1 MEKKIYAKI
10 TGVGA
15 CLPETKLTNAD
26 LETMVETTDEWISE
40 RTGIKERRILR
51 VPGAGAGYMGERA
64 LKQALEKTGVAPDEL
79 DLVVCGTVTPDMPFP
94 ATANLI
100 THAVGAKNAW
110 GFDLQAACCSFL
122 YALAVGAQFV
132 ETGKHRRVAVVGTDK
147 MSSIIDYQDRNTC
160 IIFGDGAGAVI
171 LEPSDEPLGVMDF
184 VLFSDGAGAEFLHM
198 KAGGSRMPASAQ
210 TVENKLHYVY
220 QEGKTVF
227 KHAVAGMEQA
237 ALAILE
243 RNGLSA
249 GDVDLFV
256 PHQANLR
263 IIDATAK
270 RMGLPK
276 EKVALNIE
284 RYGNTTSGTLPLCL
298 YDYEKTLK
306 KGDNLLLVS
315 FGGGFTWG
323 GMWIK
328 WAY

>member
-1 MEKKIYAKI
+1 MEKRLYAKI

-15 CLPETKLTNAD
+15 WLPETKLTNAD
-26 LETMVETTDEWISE
+26 LEKMVETSDEWIRE
-40 RTGIKERRILR
+40 RTGIVERRILR
-51 VPGAGAGYMGERA
+51 VEGAGAGYMGERA
-64 LKQALEKTGVAPDEL
+64 LKEALDKAGVAPEEL

-94 ATANLI
+94 ATANLM
-100 THAVGAKNAW
+100 THAIGAKNAW

-132 ETGKHRRVAVVGTDK
+132 ETGKYRKVAVVGTDK

-171 LEPSDEPLGVMDF
+171 LEPDEEPFGVMDF
-184 VLFSDGAGAEFLHM
+184 VLYSDGAGAEYLHM
-198 KAGGSRMPASAQ
+198 KAGGSRMPASRE
-210 TVENKLHYVY
+210 TVEKKLHYVY

-237 ALAILE
+237 ALTIME
-243 RNGLSA
+243 RNGLTA
-249 GDVDLFV
+249 DDIALFI

-276 EKVALNIE
+276 EKVAVNID
-284 RYGNTTSGTLPLCL
+284 RYANTTSATLPLCL
-298 YDYEKTLK
+298 HDYEKNLK
-306 KGDNLLLVS
+306 KGDNLVLVS

-323 GMWIK
+323 GMWL
-328 WAY
+328 

>member
-1 MEKKIYAKI
+1 MEKKTYAKI

-15 CLPETKLTNAD
+15 WLPETKLTNAD
-26 LETMVETTDEWISE
+26 LETMVETTDAWISE

-64 LKQALEKTGVAPDEL
+64 LQQALEKAGVAPDEL

-100 THAVGAKNAW
+100 THALGAKNAW

-132 ETGKHRRVAVVGTDK
+132 ETGRYRKVAVVGTDK

-160 IIFGDGAGAVI
+160 IIFGDGAGAVV
-171 LEPSDEPLGVMDF
+171 LEPSEEPLGVMDF
-184 VLFSDGAGAEFLHM
+184 VLYSDGAGAEYLHM
-198 KAGGSRMPASAQ
+198 KAGGSRMPASHD

-237 ALAILE
+237 ALAVLE
-243 RNGLSA
+243 RNALSA
-249 GDVDLFV
+249 ADLDLFV

-276 EKVALNIE
+276 EKIALNIE
-284 RYGNTTSGTLPLCL
+284 RYGNTTSATLPLCL
-298 YDYEKTLK
+298 YDYEKSLK

-323 GMWIK
+323 GMWLK

>member
-1 MEKKIYAKI
+1 MEKRLYAKI

-15 CLPETKLTNAD
+15 WLPETKLTNAD
-26 LETMVETTDEWISE
+26 LEKMVETSDEWIRE
-40 RTGIKERRILR
+40 RTGIVERRILR
-51 VPGAGAGYMGERA
+51 VEGAGAGYMGERA
-64 LKQALEKTGVAPDEL
+64 LKEALDKAGVAPEEL

-94 ATANLI
+94 ATANLM
-100 THAVGAKNAW
+100 THAIGAKNAW

-132 ETGKHRRVAVVGTDK
+132 ETGKYRKVAVVGTDK

-171 LEPSDEPLGVMDF
+171 LEPDEEPFGVMDF
-184 VLFSDGAGAEFLHM
+184 VLYSDGAGAEYLHM
-198 KAGGSRMPASAQ
+198 KAGGSRMPASRE
-210 TVENKLHYVY
+210 TVEKKLHYVY

-237 ALAILE
+237 ALTIME
-243 RNGLSA
+243 RNGLTA
-249 GDVDLFV
+249 DDIALFI

-276 EKVALNIE
+276 EKVAVNID
-284 RYGNTTSGTLPLCL
+284 RYANTTSATLPLCL
-298 YDYEKTLK
+298 HDYEKNLK
-306 KGDNLLLVS
+306 KGDNLVLVS

-323 GMWIK
+323 GMWLK